1 MSRVFFGNSI
11 LSSISV
17 NVNFALQGTVLDARP
32 TPTANTQ
39 GGNVY
44 SVSLSMA
51 AFDIGPNLDKGK
63 FGNSGENK
71 VQVIVDDGGA
81 NLYGVTITDASL
93 KGQDLFFYV
102 FDNTLVG
109 QNNFGTAQGIKIAQ
123 LNTTA
128 TALQ

>member
-1 MSRVFFGNSI
+1 M
-11 LSSISV
+11 
-17 NVNFALQGTVLDARP
+17 
-32 TPTANTQ
+32 
-39 GGNVY
+39 Y

-93 KGQDLFFYV
+93 KGQDLFLRV
-102 FDNTLVG
+102 RQHSRRTKRLWHGARHQDCPTQHERDRTPVG
-109 QNNFGTAQGIKIAQ
+109 
-123 LNTTA
+123 
-128 TALQ
+128 